1 MSGLKSGKHLIL
13 DSGQAQLVGGCG
25 PARPITA
32 AAFSPDGSLV
42 ATIDDQGWAKV
53 WMIQTGQFYE
63 LQGDSG
69 PEASMLFQEHSL
81 RVMVRTKGGV
91 RVERIA
97 IPGHVPATPRTSR
110 YKGFH
115 RRVQSRREADR
126 VRLG

>member
-1 MSGLKSGKHLIL
+1 
-13 DSGQAQLVGGCG
+13 
-25 PARPITA
+25 
-32 AAFSPDGSLV
+32 
-42 ATIDDQGWAKV
+42 
-53 WMIQTGQFYE
+53 MIQTGQFYE

-81 RVMVRTKGGV
+81 RVMVRTIMDGV

-97 IPGHVPATPRTSR
+97 IPGHVTASPGTSR